1 MSSSIVFKDFTTVLR
16 VLLDDSQFR
25 MIIIY
30 PTSSPFNLSFFWLA
44 VPHKHQVDGGCVL
57 TTRCVPDV
65 TILGTFGSMKLKTST
80 SRKKWFQKDVWSSL
94 KFQQQLLLIHTLTS
108 LFANL
113 TMFICRKR
121 LTLRDKGVLTVKY

>member
-1 MSSSIVFKDFTTVLR
+1 M
-16 VLLDDSQFR
+16 
-25 MIIIY
+25 
-30 PTSSPFNLSFFWLA
+30 
-44 VPHKHQVDGGCVL
+44 DGGCVL

-80 SRKKWFQKDVWSSL
+80 SRKKWFKTECLEQSEI
-94 KFQQQLLLIHTLTS
+94 QQQLLLIHTLTS

-121 LTLRDKGVLTVKY
+121 STLRGKEVLTAKY